1 MKGAC
6 IVGQS
11 GGPTAVINASVAGV
25 VLASLKNDLITE
37 VYGALNGIEGII
49 KENIIDFKKEDI

>member
-11 GGPTAVINASVAGV
+11 GGPTSVINSSVAGV
-25 VLASLKNDLITE
+25 VLSALKNENITE
-37 VYGALNGIEGII
+37 VYGALNGLAGII
-49 KENIIDFKKEDI
+49 NENIIDFN